1 MKVNKTTLAVFCAIN
16 TISFSSLAADARSQG
31 MGNTGVATSEY
42 YLAAFHNPALGAHFG
57 ESDDFAVLLPSVRV
71 GLHDQDEVIQ
81 TIDDANDV
89 YDRLDEQFYANP
101 NDAKRLSQYMDDLDG
116 TAPIKVDA
124 GLNFVVA
131 IPSKAISAS
140 LFANAYTEV
149 IATTMIA
156 PKGSSYDSTKP
167 LDVTDRF
174 DESQVKFAAFGM
186 SEFGLSFSKE
196 FLIYG
201 QDISFGISPKY
212 QQLLTYAA
220 QDAIEDFDIDDYEDS
235 EVSDSAFNVDLG
247 MAWKSDAWRAGLVA
261 KNLISNEISTSYSN
275 SSVGNYT
282 YELKPEVALGLGYS
296 NQFFTAALDV
306 DLTKKTR
313 FKELDDD
320 TQFVRVGIE
329 GNAWGWAQL
338 RAGYEL
344 DLQDTL
350 DNSITAGI
358 GISPFDTVGLDIA
371 GSYAGEGQFGA
382 SASLAFTF

>member
-1 MKVNKTTLAVFCAIN
+1 MKVNKTTLAVLCAIN
-16 TISFSSLAADARSQG
+16 TISFSALAVDARSQG

-57 ESDDFAVLLPSVRV
+57 EKDDFALLLPSVRV
-71 GLHDQDEVIQ
+71 GMHDKDDVIQ

-89 YDRLDEQFYANP
+89 YDRLDGGSTNLA
-101 NDAKRLSQYMDDLDG
+101 DAQLLSKYMDDLEG

-124 GLNFVVA
+124 GLNLLVA
-131 IPSKAISAS
+131 IPTNVVSVS

-149 IATTMIA
+149 IATTLVDS
-156 PKGSSYDSTKP
+156 KGDGYDSANP
-167 LDVTDRF
+167 NDVIGRF
-174 DESQVKFAAFGM
+174 DNSEVKFAAFGV
-186 SEFGLSFSKE
+186 SEIGLSFSKE
-196 FLIYG
+196 FQIYG
-201 QDISFGISPKY
+201 QDVSFGISPKY

-220 QDAIEDFDIDDYEDS
+220 QDNIEDFDIDDYEDS

-247 MAWKSDAWRAGLVA
+247 MAWRSDAWRAGLVV
-261 KNLISNEISTSYSN
+261 KNLISNEISTNYSSN
-275 SSVGNYT
+275 SAQNYT
-282 YELKPEVALGLGYS
+282 YELKPEAALGLGYTNS
-296 NQFFTAALDV
+296 FFTAALDV

-320 TQFVRVGIE
+320 TQFVRLGVE
-329 GNAWGWAQL
+329 GNAWNWAQL
-338 RAGYEL
+338 RAGYEI
-344 DLQDTL
+344 DLQDTM

-358 GISPFDTVGLDIA
+358 GISPFDVVNLDIA